1 MGEQIN
7 MNKKQGQLLSERF
20 EVAFNQVHDAL
31 RDIVQIND
39 DRFVVLVKVGAKKYQ
54 MIETYKKDLE
64 QYARLRNAIVHEKME
79 IGFYIA
85 EPNAKVVSHIEKIAN
100 VFNRPNYSLSIATKK
115 VVFFDYH
122 DSILKVTDAIK
133 LYGYSKFPVY
143 KNKKCVGLLTSSS
156 IVKWMAQNMESS
168 LVNLADIH
176 VAEIMNYEKE
186 YPIEIVSKEINIFEV
201 ENLFEK
207 AHKKKR
213 KIEAV
218 IVTENGKEDET
229 PLGMITLWDLIQID
243 YTVE

>member
-1 MGEQIN
+1 

-20 EVAFNQVHDAL
+20 EV
-31 RDIVQIND
+31 
-39 DRFVVLVKVGAKKYQ
+39 
-54 MIETYKKDLE
+54 
-64 QYARLRNAIVHEKME
+64 
-79 IGFYIA
+79 
-85 EPNAKVVSHIEKIAN
+85 S
-100 VFNRPNYSLSIATKK
+100 
-115 VVFFDYH
+115 

-133 LYGYSKFPVY
+133 RYGYSKFPVY

-176 VAEIMNYEKE
+176 VADIMNYEKE

-218 IVTENGKEDET
+218 IITENGKVDEA